1 MLNALHPGKINETT
15 KATQAEAVAGAD
27 NRKYMTPLRTK
38 QVVDV
43 VVDDVVEGALPA
55 AIDTALAAASP
66 VFDDVLSVA
75 SVEALPNPG
84 VAGKLY
90 IVGKLS
96 YHWNG
101 TAYDQIGSQLDN
113 TDELSEGTTNLYFTD
128 ERAKAALDTELTEI
142 GSDITELTGKT
153 EQLETDLSSEVTT
166 RAAADSSLSG
176 GLNDLISALSTEAQA
191 RAAGDSSLAG
201 GLAAEATARA
211 TADSALGGTITA
223 LASAAQPKNLAAS
236 IEVKAVTQGAYS
248 DGTTIPAGTPV
259 EEVLRKM
266 LQTRVP
272 ATYAAPTL
280 SISSNFGTQAEI
292 GSSYS
297 GTITVN
303 WQQRD
308 AGSGTNAY
316 LRVNGVQAFYSPSG
330 PSSAYSISSRP
341 LNEAESWQLTTSH
354 AAGPQKLDN
363 FGDPSGTPIAAG
375 SISSNTLTITP
386 VRRIFLGASTDTAAP
401 TTSAQIRALATSA
414 LAPAN
419 GSTYTLTLPAG
430 TRRAVIAYPA
440 TLRAVSS
447 VKYVELGNAEV
458 RDTFTESTIQV
469 DGAAS
474 GQNATAYRVYTYIS
488 AIPLGAAAT
497 YTITI

>member
-1 MLNALHPGKINETT
+1 MSKPFVDLKPLIDADAAETL
-15 KATQAEAVAGAD
+15 ARASADTQLWQD
-27 NRKYMTPLRTK
+27 
-38 QVVDV
+38 
-43 VVDDVVEGALPA
+43 
-55 AIDTALAAASP
+55 AAAEINR
-66 VFDDVLSVA
+66 
-75 SVEALPNPG
+75 VEEA
-84 VAGKLY
+84 
-90 IVGKLS
+90 
-96 YHWNG
+96 
-101 TAYDQIGSQLDN
+101 QI
-113 TDELSEGTTNLYFTD
+113 
-128 ERAKAALDTELTEI
+128 
-142 GSDITELTGKT
+142 
-153 EQLETDLSSEVTT
+153 
-166 RAAADSSLSG
+166 AAD
-176 GLNDLISALSTEAQA
+176 T
-191 RAAGDSSLAG
+191 
-201 GLAAEATARA
+201 
-211 TADSALGGTITA
+211 ALGGTITA
-223 LASAAQPKNLAAS
+223 LASAAQPKNLATA

-292 GSSYS
+292 GGSYS
-297 GTITVN
+297 GTITPT

-308 AGSGTNAY
+308 AGAATVTNLA
-316 LRVNGVQAFYSPSG
+316 LNGAQF
-330 PSSAYSISSRP
+330 SSAAGAPPASYSIPSRP
-341 LNEAESWQLTTSH
+341 LTASESWQLTTSH

-375 SISSNTLTITP
+375 TISSNTLTITP

-440 TLRAVSS
+440 TLRALTS

-458 RDTFTESTIQV
+458 KDTFTESTIQV
-469 DGAAS
+469 DGATS
-474 GQNATAYRVYTYIS
+474 GQNATAYSVYTYIA